1 MPRSGGNTKGK
12 RRRLAAGA
20 LFVAAL
26 GGALSLGLARGE
38 DLALD
43 LDRLPIYAVERAG
56 GGLTVWI
63 ASPDL
68 Y

>member
-1 MPRSGGNTKGK
+1 M
-12 RRRLAAGA
+12 
-20 LFVAAL
+20 AAL